1 MQWLNHL
8 DSALERRI
16 KPRSV
21 TNKHRRNTEGGDDCS
36 IASAPPETGE
46 KIAYPVPQGFI
57 TLSSNSAGDLH
68 PTPSKH
74 PPPTSDPAL
83 TMNTSTTPQQDA
95 QSSKTPPPQARI
107 QQKSMLHANDET
119 SELEQSPS
127 TASNKSPKSSF
138 WRSAAIFTGQ
148 VQNEPNNYLSPLQ
161 TDAENSINLMDSI
174 ADDGSDSTENGAVIE
189 LGASSLILEGSDVEI
204 AGEQTPATED
214 FSDFYYPSPLPVWND
229 LGNTHF
235 DQSMNCFGVVHVRI
249 LRAQRLPCPVGSS
262 VYSVVSLPP
271 WQGRVRT
278 ERTLAF
284 MASTEHGVCI
294 RWDQL
299 SDTGLVSMV
308 NAWNSEE
315 SPVPSIKVDL
325 MFSPLGMGILEF
337 SMCTLNLD
345 CKVLMQSPGKWQ
357 TQWCKSASAELKTES
372 SDDYTVD
379 NRIPLIQVEAMFAPS
394 GADDESS
401 VDGLNNKELS
411 LGDLME
417 QNQASPRNTSFDES
431 FAAKSVTSATTHA
444 FVNSNKPHLLRLVSF
459 WIPGACSVCSKIL
472 VGYSQGFH
480 CEECNIDC
488 CSDCRLNV
496 DLQIPCGS
504 DTARTAVKHSLQNKL
519 SLGNILSVVAPD
531 NVYKQKAIVDDDSN
545 AKDSLDPSSPRRL
558 ASDMK
563 EQEAGVGCLKLEF
576 VKACL
581 FERPLPAETDPDS
594 VFDRSKKR
602 TLRQGDY
609 YARISLSAGN
619 KTARTRTLQNTA
631 SPKFSAGE
639 MRFNV

>member
-1 MQWLNHL
+1 MQWLNNL

-16 KPRSV
+16 KPKSV
-21 TNKHRRNTEGGDDCS
+21 KKNKHRRNIEGGDNFS
-36 IASAPPETGE
+36 IASAPPKTGE
-46 KIAYPVPQGFI
+46 QIACPVPQGFI
-57 TLSSNSAGDLH
+57 TLSS
-68 PTPSKH
+68 KR
-74 PPPTSDPAL
+74 PPPKSDPAV

-95 QSSKTPPPQARI
+95 QLSKTPPQARI
-107 QQKSMLHANDET
+107 QQKSMLHANDEN

-127 TASNKSPKSSF
+127 TVLKKSPKSSF
-138 WRSAAIFTGQ
+138 WRSAATFTGQ
-148 VQNEPNNYLSPLQ
+148 VQNEPNNSSSQLQ
-161 TDAENSINLMDSI
+161 INAESSINLMDSI
-174 ADDGSDSTENGAVIE
+174 ADDGSDSTKNEAVTE
-189 LGASSLILEGSDVEI
+189 LGASSLNFEGSDVEI
-204 AGEQTPATED
+204 TEEQTPATED
-214 FSDFYYPSPLPVWND
+214 FSDFDNPSPLPVWDD
-229 LGNTHF
+229 LGNTPF
-235 DQSMNCFGVVHVRI
+235 DQSMNCFGVVHLRI

-284 MASTEHGVCI
+284 MASTEHGVCV

-315 SPVPSIKVDL
+315 SPVPSIKVEL
-325 MFSPLGMGILEF
+325 MFSPLGIGILEF

-345 CKVLMQSPGKWQ
+345 CKVLMQSPGKWR

-372 SDDYTVD
+372 GNEYSVD
-379 NRIPLIQVEAMFAPS
+379 NRIPLIQVDAMFAPS

-401 VDGLNNKELS
+401 VDGLNTEELS

-417 QNQASPRNTSFDES
+417 QNQASLRNTSFDES
-431 FAAKSVTSATTHA
+431 FAAKSVASTTTHA
-444 FVNSNKPHLLRLVSF
+444 LVNPNKPHLLRLVSF
-459 WIPGACSVCSKIL
+459 WIPGACSVCSKLL

-504 DTARTAVKHSLQNKL
+504 GTARTAVEHSLQNKL

-531 NVYKQKAIVDDDSN
+531 NVYQEKASVEDDSKEKYGL
-545 AKDSLDPSSPRRL
+545 APSSPHRL

-563 EQEAGVGCLKLEF
+563 KQEAGVGCLKLEF

-594 VFDRSKKR
+594 VFDRSQKR

-631 SPKFSAGE
+631 VPKFSAGE

>member
-1 MQWLNHL
+1 MQWLNNI

-21 TNKHRRNTEGGDDCS
+21 KNKHRRNIEGGDDFS
-36 IASAPPETGE
+36 IASAPPKTGE
-46 KIAYPVPQGFI
+46 EIACPLPQGFI
-57 TLSSNSAGDLH
+57 TLSSNLAGDLH
-68 PTPSKH
+68 PSLSKH
-74 PPPTSDPAL
+74 PPPKSTPTV

-95 QSSKTPPPQARI
+95 QLSKTPAPQARI
-107 QQKSMLHANDET
+107 QQKSMLHANDEN
-119 SELEQSPS
+119 SKQSQS
-127 TASNKSPKSSF
+127 TVPKMSPKSSF
-138 WRSAAIFTGQ
+138 WRSAATFTGQ
-148 VQNEPNNYLSPLQ
+148 VQNALNNSSSQLEI
-161 TDAENSINLMDSI
+161 DAESGINLIDSI
-174 ADDGSDSTENGAVIE
+174 ADGCSGSTKDGAITGSGD
-189 LGASSLILEGSDVEI
+189 SSLNFEGSGVEI
-204 AGEQTPATED
+204 AEEQTPVTED
-214 FSDFYYPSPLPVWND
+214 FSAFYYPSPLPVWNEIR
-229 LGNTHF
+229 NTTF
-235 DQSMNCFGVVHVRI
+235 DQSMNCFGVVHLRI

-284 MASTEHGVCI
+284 MASTEHGVCV

-315 SPVPSIKVDL
+315 SPVPSIKVEL
-325 MFSPLGMGILEF
+325 MFSPLGVGILEF

-345 CKVLMQSPGKWQ
+345 CKVIMQYPGKWR

-372 SDDYTVD
+372 GNAYCVD

-394 GADDESS
+394 GVDDACS
-401 VDGLNNKELS
+401 VDGLNTEELS
-411 LGDLME
+411 QGDLME
-417 QNQASPRNTSFDES
+417 QNQAYLRNTSFNES
-431 FAAKSVTSATTHA
+431 FAAKSVASATTHTL
-444 FVNSNKPHLLRLVSF
+444 VNPNKPHLLRLVSF
-459 WIPGACSVCSKIL
+459 WIPGACSVCTKIL
-472 VGYSQGFH
+472 FGYSHGFH

-504 DTARTAVKHSLQNKL
+504 GTARTAVEHSLQNKL

-531 NVYKQKAIVDDDSN
+531 NVYQQKEIVKDDSN
-545 AKDSLDPSSPRRL
+545 ERDGLDLSSPQR
-558 ASDMK
+558 SDMK

-594 VFDRSKKR
+594 VFDRSQKR

-631 SPKFSAGE
+631 APKFSAGE